1 MTKTGRSLLITS
13 AIISLVIV
21 GFTIFGDRG
30 LLSYLTLREK
40 QREISSEV
48 VVLEEENRELTE
60 ELIKLE
66 NPAYLERVIRQT
78 LGMVKPGETVYIF
91 PSEKK

>member
-13 AIISLVIV
+13 AIISLVII

-30 LLSYLTLREK
+30 LFSYLALKEQ
-40 QREISSEV
+40 QREISNEV
-48 VVLEEENRELTE
+48 IVLEEENRELTE

-66 NPAYLERVIRQT
+66 NPVYLERVIRST
-78 LGMVKPGETVYIF
+78 LGMIRPGETVYIF
-91 PSEKK
+91 PSE